1 MQIYKNQINPRDL
14 ILWIENKTIG
24 LLASADVSLFFLS
37 CTSGSILFKAWSYLI
52 MQTKFTWQ
60 LAYDCKD
67 KKTFLDKQLIM
78 QMRIY
83 YNENV

>member
-24 LLASADVSLFFLS
+24 LLESADESLFILS

-52 MQTKFTWQ
+52 MLMQTKFTWQ

-67 KKTFLDKQLIM
+67 KKNIPW
-78 QMRIY
+78 
-83 YNENV
+83 